1 MFGAGQR
8 VLHQEMET
16 KPGRMR
22 VMYVTAAVR
31 DAKAS
36 SPAISAVIDTDP
48 PPSYGWPGAAAL
60 DFLYRQYPIS

>member
-1 MFGAGQR
+1 
-8 VLHQEMET
+8 
-16 KPGRMR
+16 
-22 VMYVTAAVR
+22 MYVTAAVR